1 VSKWQQALFAP
12 RRVAIVGASATPG
25 KAGHLF
31 LSNLLKP
38 EAGFSGEVVAI
49 HPTATELLGAPS
61 FPSVLLAPQPLD
73 LAVVVTPPATVPNLI
88 DQCAKAH
95 VPVAVVITGGFA
107 EAGEDGEALQRELL
121 DVAAAGGVRI
131 VGPNCFGVANTATG
145 LNASLSL
152 GLPTKGGVSLI
163 TQSGAYGM
171 AAYSRS
177 LETGIGFAKIVALGN
192 KSDIDEADLLDYF
205 AQDAETHVVAMLLE
219 AIGDGRKLFEA
230 IAASPKPVVVLKTG
244 RSTGAQRAA
253 ASHTAA
259 LSGDT
264 AVTLAALRQSGAYIA
279 EDGLTL
285 LDVAAALTRQ
295 PPLRGRRIGV
305 ITNSGGT
312 GVELTDLLEARGLI
326 VPALS
331 PGLQAKIATALPA
344 HGSAINPIDVTT
356 EWARFAIMYETALL
370 SLLHSEEVD
379 AVAPVLLQ
387 RSALMP
393 EVTDAVIG
401 ACKRAQSDGVNKP
414 VHVCWVAPQG
424 AEANRE
430 KLLKAGIPCHAW
442 PAATATNL
450 AATSVRKPQL
460 RHKVTGTHAIPAPL
474 EVNAD
479 GWLFS
484 NDVFR
489 LLQEAELPVAPW
501 AVVATTDEAVKAAE
515 KIDYPVVLK
524 AERPG
529 LVHKSDVG
537 AVRTNLLDRAAV
549 VTTFRDFCDKFGPGS
564 ALIQKQAA
572 PGTELVVGA
581 RRDNSFGAVVM
592 AGLGGVWIE
601 ALGDVSLRLAPIDAS
616 EALSM
621 FEELKGLKVLKG
633 SRGRKPVDLRDFAQL
648 VARLS
653 CWFCAA
659 PWLGELDINPI
670 IADGAAFTIV
680 DARLRLLPVQKQESV

>member
-1 VSKWQQALFAP
+1 VSRWQDALFAP

-31 LSNLLKP
+31 LSNLLKA
-38 EAGFSGEVVAI
+38 EASFSGEVVAI
-49 HPTATELLGAPS
+49 HPSATDLLGAPS
-61 FPSVLLAPQPLD
+61 YPSLLSAPQPVD
-73 LAVVVTPPATVPNLI
+73 LAVVVTPPAAVPAVI
-88 DQCAKAH
+88 DQCAKAG

-107 EAGEDGEALQRELL
+107 EAGKDGQALQREML
-121 DVAAAGGVRI
+121 DVAAVGGVRI

-145 LNASLSL
+145 LNASLSF
-152 GLPTKGGVSLI
+152 GLPRRGGVSLI

-177 LETGIGFAKIVALGN
+177 LETGVGFAKIVALGN
-192 KSDIDEADLLDYF
+192 KSDIDEADLLEYF
-205 AQDAETHVVAMLLE
+205 AEDAETQVVAMLLE
-219 AIGDGRKLFEA
+219 SIGDGRKLFEVV
-230 IAASPKPVVVLKTG
+230 AASQKPVVVLKTG
-244 RSTGAQRAA
+244 RSAGAQRAA

-259 LSGDT
+259 LSGD
-264 AVTLAALRQSGAYIA
+264 AVLTLAALRQAGAYVV

-295 PPLRGRRIGV
+295 PPLLGRRIGV

-312 GVELTDLLEARGLI
+312 GVELTDLLEARGLT

-331 PGLQAKIATALPA
+331 PALQAKIAAALPP

-356 EWARFAIMYETALL
+356 EWARFPLMYETALG
-370 SLLHSEEVD
+370 SLLHSDEVD

-393 EVTDAVIG
+393 EVTQAVIA
-401 ACKRAQSDGVNKP
+401 ACERARSDGVKKP
-414 VHVCWVAPQG
+414 VHVCWVAPRG

-430 KLLKAGIPCHAW
+430 KLLEAGIPCHAW

-450 AATSVRKPQL
+450 AATSGRRPRL
-460 RHKVTGTHAIPAPL
+460 RQNLAGTRAISAPAQMA
-474 EVNAD
+474 AD
-479 GWLFS
+479 DWLFS

-489 LLQEAELPVAPW
+489 LLKEANLPVTPW
-501 AVVATTDEAVKAAE
+501 AVVATADQAVEAAE
-515 KIDYPVVLK
+515 RINYPVVLK
-524 AERPG
+524 AERSG

-537 AVRTNLLDRAAV
+537 AVRANLVDRAAV
-549 VTTFRDFCDKFGPGS
+549 ATTFGDFCARFGPGS
-564 ALIQKQAA
+564 ALLQKQAA

-581 RRDNSFGAVVM
+581 RRDNSFGPVVM

-601 ALGDVSLRLAPIDAS
+601 ALGDVSLRLAPIDEG

-621 FEELKGLKVLKG
+621 FDELKGLNVLKG
-633 SRGRKPVDLRDFAQL
+633 SRGHAPIDLQGFAQL

-659 PWLGELDINPI
+659 SWLGELDINPI
-670 IADGAAFTIV
+670 IADGAVFTIV
-680 DARLRLLPVQKQESV
+680 DARMRILPGQRDERA

>member
-1 VSKWQQALFAP
+1 MSKWQDALFAP

-31 LSNLLKP
+31 LSNLVKP

-49 HPTATELLGAPS
+49 HPSATKLLGAPS
-61 FPSVLLAPQPLD
+61 FPSLLLAPQPVD
-73 LAVVVTPPATVPNLI
+73 LAVVVTPPATVPAVI
-88 DQCAKAH
+88 DDCAKAR

-107 EAGEDGEALQRELL
+107 EAGKEGEILQRELL
-121 DVAAAGGVRI
+121 GVAAAGGVRI
-131 VGPNCFGVANTATG
+131 IGPNCFGVANTATG

-152 GLPTKGGVSLI
+152 GLPTKGGVSLV

-205 AQDAETHVVAMLLE
+205 AKDAETHVVAMLLE
-219 AIGDGRKLFEA
+219 SIGDGRKLFEA
-230 IAASPKPVVVLKTG
+230 IATSPKPVVVLKTG
-244 RSTGAQRAA
+244 RSAGAQRAA

-259 LSGDT
+259 LAGDT
-264 AVTLAALRQSGAYIA
+264 PVTLAALRQAGAYLV

-295 PPLRGRRIGV
+295 PPLQGRRIGV

-312 GVELTDLLEARGLI
+312 GVELTDLLEARDLN
-326 VPALS
+326 VPVLS
-331 PGLQAKIATALPA
+331 PALQAKIAAALPA

-356 EWARFAIMYETALL
+356 EWARFPTMYETTLL
-370 SLLHSEEVD
+370 SLLHSDEVD

-393 EVTDAVIG
+393 EVTDAVIA
-401 ACKRAQSDGVNKP
+401 ACERARRDGVKKP

-424 AEANRE
+424 AEANRV
-430 KLLKAGIPCHAW
+430 KLLKAGIPCHSW

-450 AATSVRKPQL
+450 AATCARASRPRQKL
-460 RHKVTGTHAIPAPL
+460 TGNRVISAPA
-474 EVNAD
+474 EVDSD

-489 LLQEAELPVAPW
+489 LLQAAEFPVAPW
-501 AVVATTDEAVKAAE
+501 AVVATADQAVEAAE
-515 KIDYPVVLK
+515 KMNYPVVLK

-537 AVRTNLLDRAAV
+537 AVRTNLAERAAV
-549 VTTFRDFCDKFGPGS
+549 ATTFRDFCAKFGPGS
-564 ALIQKQAA
+564 ALLQRQAS

-601 ALGDVSLRLAPIDAS
+601 ALGDVSLRLAPIDES

-621 FEELKGLKVLKG
+621 FDELKGLKVLKG
-633 SRGRKPVDLRDFAQL
+633 SRGRAPIDMRGFAQL

-653 CWFCAA
+653 RWFCSA

-680 DARLRLLPVQKQESV
+680 DARIRLLPAHLR